1 MCVCVCV
8 FVCVCNGS
16 ATVRNI
22 ATDSFQ
28 RLWKG
33 SEGGGKGAPVATKK
47 EKKQRKRKRNA
58 SLKKKR
64 REGGMVAVE
73 EAGGEGVA
81 TCPGRSTGKNL
92 NLSVP
97 SGVMNDKG
105 GL

>member
-1 MCVCVCV
+1 MRMCMCVCVCV

-33 SEGGGKGAPVATKK
+33 SEGGGRGAPVATKK

-64 REGGMVAVE
+64 GCEFSLKKEGGMD
-73 EAGGEGVA
+73 GS
-81 TCPGRSTGKNL
+81 C
-92 NLSVP
+92 
-97 SGVMNDKG
+97 
-105 GL
+105 